1 MVERLKEVFCTALS
15 ENNIDLRDTK
25 NFAETFPQ
33 VFLRTSNIKRIYYQ
47 GVSAI
52 NVSFTLDLFSK
63 YSGEKE
69 ILDLEQEISTIARNL
84 VDTNDFIMGMG
95 LRSCLIQDDDSTGIN
110 IKHGILIYD
119 FVLAEVLE

>member
-1 MVERLKEVFCTALS
+1 MVERLKQVFCTALS

-25 NFAETFPQ
+25 NFAEVFPQ

-47 GVSAI
+47 SVSAI

>member
-1 MVERLKEVFCTALS
+1 MVERLKQVFYTALS

-25 NFAETFPQ
+25 NFAEAFSQ

-47 GVSAI
+47 GISAI

>member
-1 MVERLKEVFCTALS
+1 MVEQLKQVFCTALS

-25 NFAETFPQ
+25 NFAEVFPQ

-47 GVSAI
+47 GISAI

>member
-1 MVERLKEVFCTALS
+1 MVEQLKQVFYTALS

-25 NFAETFPQ
+25 NFAEVFPQ
-33 VFLRTSNIKRIYYQ
+33 VFLRTSNIKRVYYQ

>member
-1 MVERLKEVFCTALS
+1 MVERLKQVFCTALS

-95 LRSCLIQDDDSTGIN
+95 LRSCLIQDDNSTGIN

>member
-1 MVERLKEVFCTALS
+1 MVEQLKQVFCTALS

-25 NFAETFPQ
+25 NFAEAFPQ

-69 ILDLEQEISTIARNL
+69 ILDLEQQISTIAHNL

>member
-1 MVERLKEVFCTALS
+1 MVERLKQVFYTALS

-25 NFAETFPQ
+25 NFAEAFPQ

-69 ILDLEQEISTIARNL
+69 ILDLEHRISTIARNL

>member
-1 MVERLKEVFCTALS
+1 MVERLKQVFYTALS

-25 NFAETFPQ
+25 NFAEVFPQ

-69 ILDLEQEISTIARNL
+69 ILDLEQRISTIARNL

>member
-1 MVERLKEVFCTALS
+1 MVERLKQVFYTALS

-25 NFAETFPQ
+25 NFAEAFPQ

-69 ILDLEQEISTIARNL
+69 ILDLEQQISTIARNL

-110 IKHGILIYD
+110 IKHGILMYD
-119 FVLAEVLE
+119 FVVAEVVE

>member
-1 MVERLKEVFCTALS
+1 MVERLKQVFYTALS

-25 NFAETFPQ
+25 NFAEAFPQ
-33 VFLRTSNIKRIYYQ
+33 VFLRTSNIKRVYYQ

-69 ILDLEQEISTIARNL
+69 ILDLEQQISTIARNL

>member
-1 MVERLKEVFCTALS
+1 MVERLKQVFYTALS

-25 NFAETFPQ
+25 NFAEVFPQ
-33 VFLRTSNIKRIYYQ
+33 VLLRTSNIKRIYYQ
-47 GVSAI
+47 GISAI

>member
-1 MVERLKEVFCTALS
+1 MVERLKQAFYTALS

-25 NFAETFPQ
+25 NFAEAFPQ
-33 VFLRTSNIKRIYYQ
+33 IFLRTSNIKRIYYQ

>member
-1 MVERLKEVFCTALS
+1 MVERLKQVFCTALS

-95 LRSCLIQDDDSTGIN
+95 LRSCLIQDDSSTGIN

>member
-1 MVERLKEVFCTALS
+1 MVERLKQVFYTALS
-15 ENNIDLRDTK
+15 EHNIDLRDTK
-25 NFAETFPQ
+25 NFAEAFPQ

>member
-1 MVERLKEVFCTALS
+1 MVERLKQAFYTALS

-25 NFAETFPQ
+25 NFAEAFPQ

-69 ILDLEQEISTIARNL
+69 ILDLEQQISTIARDL

>member
-1 MVERLKEVFCTALS
+1 MVEQVKQVFYTALS

-25 NFAETFPQ
+25 NFAEVFPQ

>member
-1 MVERLKEVFCTALS
+1 MVEQLKQVFYTALS

-25 NFAETFPQ
+25 NFAEVFPQ

-69 ILDLEQEISTIARNL
+69 ILDLEQQISTIARNL

>member
-1 MVERLKEVFCTALS
+1 MVERLKQVFYAALS

-25 NFAETFPQ
+25 NFAEAFPQ

-69 ILDLEQEISTIARNL
+69 ILDLEQQISTIARNL

>member
-1 MVERLKEVFCTALS
+1 MVERLKQVFYTALS

-25 NFAETFPQ
+25 NFAEVFPQ

-69 ILDLEQEISTIARNL
+69 ILDLEQQISTIARNL
-84 VDTNDFIMGMG
+84 VDANDFIMGMG

>member
-1 MVERLKEVFCTALS
+1 MVEQLKQVFYTALS

-25 NFAETFPQ
+25 NFAEAFPQ

-119 FVLAEVLE
+119 FMLAEVLE

>member
-1 MVERLKEVFCTALS
+1 MVEQLKQVFCTALS

-25 NFAETFPQ
+25 NFAEAFPQ

>member
-1 MVERLKEVFCTALS
+1 MVERLKQVFCTALS

-25 NFAETFPQ
+25 NFAEVFPQ
-33 VFLRTSNIKRIYYQ
+33 VFLRTSNTKRIYYQ
-47 GVSAI
+47 CFSAI

-95 LRSCLIQDDDSTGIN
+95 LRSCLIQDDNSTGIN

>member
-1 MVERLKEVFCTALS
+1 MVEQLKQVFYTALS

-25 NFAETFPQ
+25 NFAEAFPQ

>member
-1 MVERLKEVFCTALS
+1 MVERLKQAFYTALS

-25 NFAETFPQ
+25 NFAEAFPQ

-69 ILDLEQEISTIARNL
+69 ILDLEQQISTIARNL

>member
-1 MVERLKEVFCTALS
+1 MVERLKQVFCTALS

-25 NFAETFPQ
+25 NFAEAFPQ

>member
-1 MVERLKEVFCTALS
+1 MVERLKQVFYTALS

-25 NFAETFPQ
+25 NFAEVFPQ
-33 VFLRTSNIKRIYYQ
+33 VFLRTSNIKRVYYQ
-47 GVSAI
+47 GISAI

-63 YSGEKE
+63 YAGEKE
-69 ILDLEQEISTIARNL
+69 ILDLEQQISTIARNL

>member
-1 MVERLKEVFCTALS
+1 MVERLKQVFCTALS

-25 NFAETFPQ
+25 NFAEAFPQ

-69 ILDLEQEISTIARNL
+69 ILDLEHQISTIARNL

>member
-1 MVERLKEVFCTALS
+1 MVERLKQVFYTALS

-25 NFAETFPQ
+25 NFAEVFPQ
-33 VFLRTSNIKRIYYQ
+33 VFLRTSNIKRVYYQ
-47 GVSAI
+47 GISAI

>member
-1 MVERLKEVFCTALS
+1 MVERLKQVFYTALS

-25 NFAETFPQ
+25 NFAEAFPQ

-47 GVSAI
+47 VVSAI
-52 NVSFTLDLFSK
+52 NVSSTLDLFSK

-69 ILDLEQEISTIARNL
+69 ILYLEQEISTIARNL

>member
-1 MVERLKEVFCTALS
+1 MVEQLKQVFCTALS

-25 NFAETFPQ
+25 NFAEAFPQ

-69 ILDLEQEISTIARNL
+69 ILDLEHQISTIARNL

-110 IKHGILIYD
+110 MKHGILIYD

>member
-1 MVERLKEVFCTALS
+1 MVERLKQVFYTALS

-25 NFAETFPQ
+25 NFAEAFPQ

-47 GVSAI
+47 GISAI

-84 VDTNDFIMGMG
+84 VDANDFIMGMG

>member
-1 MVERLKEVFCTALS
+1 MVERLKQVFYTALS

-25 NFAETFPQ
+25 NFAEVFPQ

-47 GVSAI
+47 GISAI

-110 IKHGILIYD
+110 IKRGILIYD

>member
-1 MVERLKEVFCTALS
+1 MVEQLKQVFCTALS

-25 NFAETFPQ
+25 NFAEVFPQ

-69 ILDLEQEISTIARNL
+69 ILDLEQEISTIAHNL

>member
-1 MVERLKEVFCTALS
+1 MVERLKQAFYTALS

-25 NFAETFPQ
+25 NFAEVFPQ

>member
-1 MVERLKEVFCTALS
+1 MVERLKQVFCTALS

-25 NFAETFPQ
+25 NFAEVFPQ

-47 GVSAI
+47 GISAI

-69 ILDLEQEISTIARNL
+69 ILDLEQQISTIARNL

>member
-1 MVERLKEVFCTALS
+1 MVERLKQAFYTALS

-25 NFAETFPQ
+25 NFAEAFPQ

-47 GVSAI
+47 GISAI

>member
-25 NFAETFPQ
+25 NFAEVFPQ
-33 VFLRTSNIKRIYYQ
+33 IFLRTSNIKRIYYQ

>member
-1 MVERLKEVFCTALS
+1 MVERLKQVFYTALS

-25 NFAETFPQ
+25 NFAEVFPQ
-33 VFLRTSNIKRIYYQ
+33 VFLRTSNIKRVYYQ

-69 ILDLEQEISTIARNL
+69 ILDLEQQISTIARNL
-84 VDTNDFIMGMG
+84 VDANNFIMGMG

>member
-1 MVERLKEVFCTALS
+1 MVERLKQVFCTALS

-25 NFAETFPQ
+25 NFAEVFPQ

-47 GVSAI
+47 GISAI

-95 LRSCLIQDDDSTGIN
+95 LRSCLIQDDNSTGIN

>member
-1 MVERLKEVFCTALS
+1 MVEQLKQVFCTALS